1 MALYNETMCMYSQFG
16 SVPFKGKAM
25 KVFVTAL
32 VTIALFNSC
41 NSNHDAAKALS
52 NNKTEKPSTQPSI
65 RETVLTSA
73 EQKSLTPIAVM
84 NDLEEGN
91 KHYAQN
97 HLTGK
102 RLHRDVA
109 QLGARSIS

>member
-1 MALYNETMCMYSQFG
+1 
-16 SVPFKGKAM
+16 M

-52 NNKTEKPSTQPSI
+52 NNKTEKPSAQPSI

-73 EQKSLTPIAVM
+73 DQKS
-84 NDLEEGN
+84 
-91 KHYAQN
+91 
-97 HLTGK
+97 
-102 RLHRDVA
+102 
-109 QLGARSIS
+109 